1 MVSWAAAWR
10 ALCVMTGVRTSKS
23 SMLALTEVLCQGV
36 ASACACCGAFSGQA
50 RLTA

>member
-23 SMLALTEVLCQGV
+23 SSMLALTEVLCQAV
-36 ASACACCGAFSGQA
+36 ADGLWLALALLW
-50 RLTA
+50 RI